1 MSGLSASLLYLA
13 WKGRIDIWKPTLLA
27 FAMEIVDM
35 GLLLLMARPFD
46 NALNLVK
53 VIAMPLVL
61 ADTFGMLVFAF
72 SLRDMRATP
81 IP

>member
-13 WKGRIDIWKPTLLA
+13 WKGRIGIWKPTLLA